1 MIPLPANSEL
11 LAGLDSS
18 LMQPIDEHHLL
29 HQQVLPAFA
38 ALTAAM
44 AEDGIILKVASGV
57 AQFRATSEDLAG

>member
-44 AEDGIILKVASGV
+44 AEAGITFPAVSRILLRILSV
-57 AQFRATSEDLAG
+57 